1 MSEESHSAID
11 STHASPNRT
20 LIMHVPKLQTRP
32 VLGIEDKQKPQ
43 PAWIPMKTSM
53 QKYCEPYF
61 TAVERWRNSRDEQIM
76 INRLTLL
83 DIADQILIDYSQLTT
98 TYFFDLVFE
107 NKNVDLLEEVQP
119 SAGKFFIYNGD
130 VTAFSNSKSL
140 VPADMFNR
148 IGLFF
153 QSNLLRNIS
162 GRNESYLLSSNLETR
177 KNVISVIEKIFR
189 LPEEAG
195 LVHFVYAEGSPH
207 NWRTL
212 ERNPLSPNA
221 ENFISFMLDKRDD
234 AKQQSAMDLSNNEGK
249 EDESLNKN
257 KNKKTVSK
265 SSKASSPT
273 KRSVQQEKIPAV
285 VHLLQK
291 KQQPGNGEGNRQSQQ
306 KGRIVSSDSENE
318 QEQDDEEDEDEEQ
331 EEVIFEKRKNTKGT
345 KAGTT
350 TVSGDIWKHFFLHSP
365 EGSGSSKIQFAECN
379 HCGIHIRYLAQTG
392 TIPFHTHIEVC
403 PDFDPCRPSV
413 AASSAPK
420 KKRKSTDSSSVANG
434 PVCIGKD
441 KNGRLIYSAKKHGPV
456 LSALPQK
463 SATTKTNTTTT
474 STSSTS
480 RQATNASNKAAS
492 TTSAKKTPATTAAVK
507 KALEL
512 SAREKKKFMG
522 TKVAKYLLITFHHS
536 NSSLLKKQ
544 AAGLP
549 YSDVQNK
556 ELKLFMGEV
565 VDVIPAT
572 SQYAKDRKYVIH
584 WLDCNEENEIMDEK
598 DYQDG
603 VDLYESHF
611 LWTTTHKCMGT
622 KVAAYFFIPG
632 IFTRE
637 GEETAD
643 GAEKLFIGK
652 VTKYCPASGARAK
665 DQLYHINWADG
676 DEQDMDETEFVKG
689 KELYN
694 LLHPEE
700 AEGNTGKGERGEE
713 EAVAVAA
720 PGSESK
726 KNTKVKE
733 EKEKENNKNNHSSS
747 ISSSALKKKKR
758 TIDEVVKE
766 EEENNSYSSDEEG
779 EEKMKGS
786 KTIKEEKEEGVIQVK
801 KEPRLEDN
809 HDKKVVDE
817 SEAMEVENQPLEQSE
832 ANPEE
837 KPTQA
842 NIPVKKE
849 IKKNNKNEE
858 EDEEAEDE
866 NNDNEAEDEEEEVE
880 EEDPFAS
887 PAWTTDHISIH
898 TKVTK
903 VLRKASTPRPAPKR
917 GKSNRNNS
925 GGGVM
930 KPMFFTHA
938 AYAHGVVLKYNLE
951 TKEYWVIWERLR
963 RQEILSEQEYKDGV
977 ELSNELLLKEMQSS
991 GKWVLRSLE
1000 CDDNNNNN
1008 NNDHKTTTT
1017 NNSKNNNN
1025 KSSSNNK
1032 NNKVVKTEPTKQEA
1046 TTKATSSPSS
1056 AATTSALPVPI
1067 TSTNTNN
1074 NNSNNNN
1081 ENDSS
1086 SLTIRFARSPQ
1097 PTTPIPAP
1105 VASSTGVNDEN
1116 MVEVDEEEVEKQNHE
1131 KPQETEATISTVTHA
1146 REAVPTEIV
1155 SPTTDVAH
1163 SLLNLATSSTSAAA
1177 DNQQPC
1183 FSSSALG
1190 EEDLVLPEPDMNSF
1204 TDSVAAAPKE
1214 VIEIATK
1221 IEKEESTEQTD
1232 METQS
1237 QSFNV
1242 PVVTTVVALNIS
1254 PPERPEQDKEP
1265 VMIQI
1270 NTNSQQPQQLESEQR
1285 AERISEVVPSLP
1297 PPRARPAAAMTM
1309 GFSQQSTTSSHSSN
1323 VLSPMKER
1331 LLKAE
1336 EIETIIYIDDD
1347 SDEDENNNNNGVK
1360 KGKENEMEIIEEE
1373 EPTGTK

>member
-1 MSEESHSAID
+1 MSEETHSAID
-11 STHASPNRT
+11 SSHASPNRT
-20 LIMHVPKLQTRP
+20 LIMHVPKLQARP
-32 VLGIEDKQKPQ
+32 ALGIEDKQKPQ
-43 PAWIPMKTSM
+43 PAWIPMKTCM

-83 DIADQILIDYSQLTT
+83 DIADQILSDYSQLTT
-98 TYFFDLVFE
+98 TYFFELVFE

-119 SAGKFFIYNGD
+119 SAGKFYFFNGD
-130 VTAFSNSKSL
+130 VTAFTNSKSL

-162 GRNESYLLSSNLETR
+162 GRNEGYLLSSNLETR
-177 KNVISVIEKIFR
+177 KNVISVIENIFR

-212 ERNPLSPNA
+212 ERSPMSSNA
-221 ENFISFMLDKRDD
+221 ENFVSFMLDKRDD
-234 AKQQSAMDLSNNEGK
+234 AKQSAMDTGNNEGK
-249 EDESLNKN
+249 HDESRNHN
-257 KNKKTVSK
+257 KNKKTASK
-265 SSKASSPT
+265 SSKASSSSSPT
-273 KRSVQQEKIPAV
+273 KRAVRQEKIPAV

-291 KQQPGNGEGNRQSQQ
+291 KQQGNGEGSRQSQQ
-306 KGRIVSSDSENE
+306 KGRIVSSDSE
-318 QEQDDEEDEDEEQ
+318 EEHEEEGEEEQ
-331 EEVIFEKRKNTKGT
+331 EEVIFEKKKNTKGT

-350 TVSGDIWKHFFLHSP
+350 TAVSGDIWKHFFLHSP

-379 HCGIHIRYLAQTG
+379 HCGIHIRYSSRTG

-403 PDFDPCRPSV
+403 PDFDPCRPPV
-413 AASSAPK
+413 ASAAT
-420 KKRKSTDSSSVANG
+420 KKRKSTDLSSLPTRVYMK
-434 PVCIGKD
+434 KD
-441 KNGRLIYSAKKHGPV
+441 KNGNMVEVVRKCLATQANRKHSPV
-456 LSALPQK
+456 PEAS
-463 SATTKTNTTTT
+463 KTNNTTTST

-480 RQATNASNKAAS
+480 RQAANASNKATPTTS
-492 TTSAKKTPATTAAVK
+492 TTPAKKTPATTAAVK

-512 SAREKKKFMG
+512 AAREKKKFMG

-603 VDLYESHF
+603 VDLYKSHF
-611 LWTTTHKCMGT
+611 LWTTNHKCMGT

-652 VTKYCPASGARAK
+652 VTKYCPSSGARAK

-676 DEQDMDETEFVKG
+676 DEQDMDEPEFVKG

-694 LLHPEE
+694 LLHPGE
-700 AEGNTGKGERGEE
+700 AEGNTGKGEEG
-713 EAVAVAA
+713 AVA
-720 PGSESK
+720 PGSDTK
-726 KNTKVKE
+726 KNTKMKE
-733 EKEKENNKNNHSSS
+733 EKENQNNSPST
-747 ISSSALKKKKR
+747 SSSALKKKR

-766 EEENNSYSSDEEG
+766 EEENNSYSSDEG
-779 EEKMKGS
+779 EEKVNS
-786 KTIKEEKEEGVIQVK
+786 KKAKEEKEEGEIQVK

-809 HDKKVVDE
+809 NDKKVDE

-832 ANPEE
+832 ANSEQ
-837 KPTQA
+837 KTLGI
-842 NIPVKKE
+842 IPVKKE
-849 IKKNNKNEE
+849 KKQNKKME
-858 EDEEAEDE
+858 EDEEAEDDNNEKEQE
-866 NNDNEAEDEEEEVE
+866 NEE

-903 VLRKASTPRPAPKR
+903 VLRAASSPPPAPKR
-917 GKSNRNNS
+917 GKSKPNTN
-925 GGGVM
+925 GGIM
-930 KPMFFTHA
+930 KPHFFTHA
-938 AYAHGVVLKYNLE
+938 AYAHGVVLKYNPE

-963 RQEILSEQEYKDGV
+963 SQEILSEQEYKDGV

-1000 CDDNNNNN
+1000 CDDDNT
-1008 NNDHKTTTT
+1008 NDRKTTTT
-1017 NNSKNNNN
+1017 TNSKNNKN
-1025 KSSSNNK
+1025 SNNK
-1032 NNKVVKTEPTKQEA
+1032 NNQVVKTGATKQEA
-1046 TTKATSSPSS
+1046 PKV
-1056 AATTSALPVPI
+1056 TSALPVPVPV
-1067 TSTNTNN
+1067 TSTANEISTTTNN
-1074 NNSNNNN
+1074 NNNKNENEN

-1086 SLTIRFARSPQ
+1086 ALTIRFIRSPQ
-1097 PTTPIPAP
+1097 PTTSAALETVAP
-1105 VASSTGVNDEN
+1105 STVVNEEK
-1116 MVEVDEEEVEKQNHE
+1116 MLEGELEEVVMVAESPEKQ
-1131 KPQETEATISTVTHA
+1131 PETEAPPTATTITHP

-1163 SLLNLATSSTSAAA
+1163 SLLNLATSSAV
-1177 DNQQPC
+1177 DNQPGC
-1183 FSSSALG
+1183 SSSLG
-1190 EEDLVLPEPDMNSF
+1190 EEDLVLPEPDMTSC
-1204 TDSVAAAPKE
+1204 TYSAVVKE
-1214 VIEIATK
+1214 VVEVAVK
-1221 IEKEESTEQTD
+1221 EENEESTEQTD

-1242 PVVTTVVALNIS
+1242 PVVTTVVTMDIS
-1254 PPERPEQDKEP
+1254 PPERPEQGEEQ
-1265 VMIQI
+1265 VMIEI
-1270 NTNSQQPQQLESEQR
+1270 NTNGPQQQPPQPLEIEQR

-1297 PPRARPAAAMTM
+1297 PPRARPAAALAMS
-1309 GFSQQSTTSSHSSN
+1309 FSQQSTTSSHSSN

-1336 EIETIIYIDDD
+1336 EIETIIYINDD
-1347 SDEDENNNNNGVK
+1347 SDEDDNNNNNGGK
-1360 KGKENEMEIIEEE
+1360 KEKEQEMEIIEEE
-1373 EPTGTK
+1373 EPGAAK